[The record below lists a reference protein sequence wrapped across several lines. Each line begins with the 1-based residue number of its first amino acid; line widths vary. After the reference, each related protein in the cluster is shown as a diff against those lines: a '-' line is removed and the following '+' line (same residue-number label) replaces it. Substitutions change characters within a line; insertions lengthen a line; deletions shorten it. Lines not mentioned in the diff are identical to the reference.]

1 MISSMTGF
9 ARQERTGA
17 FGTLVCEIRSVN
29 HRFLDA
35 TVRLPDS
42 CRALETEL
50 RQTLAASKVD
60 VGLSVVSGRPT
71 TLAFVKLVDKQRVMC
86 LSIQVLR
93 AAW

>member
-35 TVRLPDS
+35 AVRLPDS

-50 RQTLAASKVD
+50 RQTLAAD
-60 VGLSVVSGRPT
+60 VRRG
-71 TLAFVKLVDKQRVMC
+71 
-86 LSIQVLR
+86 
-93 AAW
+93 